1 MKLAREALAH
11 FLDSSWKK
19 DPTKAE
25 WEIIGE
31 DIEDMSVDLNPDV
44 SSKKTILGKTK
55 TSDKGYEPSI
65 SADPY
70 YAEPSMKIYPH
81 IRDTLNFSR
90 KGEGHGTNYYTKQNE
105 YNGYR

>member
-55 TSDKGYEPSI
+55 TSDERIRAVNQRGSVLRRSIYENLST
-65 SADPY
+65 
-70 YAEPSMKIYPH
+70 YP
-81 IRDTLNFSR
+81 RNR
-90 KGEGHGTNYYTKQNE
+90 
-105 YNGYR
+105 NG

>member
-1 MKLAREALAH
+1 MKLTREALAH

-25 WEIIGE
+25 WEIVGE

-55 TSDKGYEPSI
+55 TSDKDTSRQ
-65 SADPY
+65 SAR
-70 YAEPSMKIYPH
+70 
-81 IRDTLNFSR
+81 IRITQIHL
-90 KGEGHGTNYYTKQNE
+90 
-105 YNGYR
+105 

>member
-11 FLDSSWKK
+11 YLDALWKK

-44 SSKKTILGKTK
+44 
-55 TSDKGYEPSI
+55 TST
-65 SADPY
+65 
-70 YAEPSMKIYPH
+70 YP
-81 IRDTLNFSR
+81 
-90 KGEGHGTNYYTKQNE
+90 
-105 YNGYR
+105 